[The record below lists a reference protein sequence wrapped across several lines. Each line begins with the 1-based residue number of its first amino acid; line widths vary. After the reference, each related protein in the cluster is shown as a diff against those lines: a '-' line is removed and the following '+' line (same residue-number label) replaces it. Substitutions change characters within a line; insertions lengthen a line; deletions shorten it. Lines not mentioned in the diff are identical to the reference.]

1 MWRYFNFFADTNCL
15 GADDDIH
22 GSCLYG
28 CVQGRYGG
36 KCEKECP
43 DDCLVCHPYLGF
55 CLLYDCN
62 ETLCNT
68 TQFTNNSCTSGK
80 YGEDCLQTCM
90 PSCVTSTSPHDYV
103 CEKFTGACVKPCRN
117 GHYGSHCNL
126 QCGDCTFSNGT
137 LTSCNRLTGI
147 CDGMYHSVCLF
158 VWWCLKPLSTISQL
172 YRGGQFY

>member
-1 MWRYFNFFADTNCL
+1 MFMWRYFIFFADTNCL

-62 ETLCNT
+62 ATLCNT

-147 CDGMYHSVCLF
+147 CDGM
-158 VWWCLKPLSTISQL
+158 
-172 YRGGQFY
+172 